1 MRALGRNVSANNDI
15 TVITGLPRSGKSTL
29 LKNKIIPEYLKK
41 GKVVLA
47 VDINHEYTPAHN
59 FYLFDIDDYANAEN
73 EIEELLGEIIKGDMN
88 VDCIVFDESNVIF
101 NKTYLQPNAR
111 RLVNTLRHLKIDIIA
126 VARRPVDINIT
137 ISELATRRYV
147 FHASGVNDIK
157 RLNELKAGLGDRAQA
172 LGEHDYIFVDNDRR
186 EVLHKA
192 KQG

>member
-1 MRALGRNVSANNDI
+1 MKSLGRNVSANNDI
-15 TVITGLPRSGKSTL
+15 TVVTGLPRSGKSTL
-29 LKNKIIPEYLKK
+29 LKNKLIPEYLKR

-47 VDINHEYTPAHN
+47 VDINHEYTPAKN
-59 FYLFDIDDYANAEN
+59 FYLFDIEDYANAEM
-73 EIEELLGEIIKGDMN
+73 EIEGLIGEIIDGTLK
-88 VDCIVFDESNVIF
+88 VDCIVFDESNTLF

-137 ISELATRRYV
+137 ISELATKRYV

-157 RLNELKAGLGDRAQA
+157 RLNELKAGLGDRAYA

-192 KQG
+192 KEA